1 MYPIVYPLSPV
12 ITLVFIVAISLL
24 GVDPES
30 VNNLFYLYLLTFNL
44 PMKIL
49 KKNIGIVNKL
59 KLKFSSY
66 EQLRKIDCI

>member
-12 ITLVFIVAISLL
+12 ITLGFIVAITLL

-30 VNNLFYLYLLTFNL
+30 VNNLFYPYLLTFNL

-66 EQLRKIDCI
+66 EQLRRIDCI